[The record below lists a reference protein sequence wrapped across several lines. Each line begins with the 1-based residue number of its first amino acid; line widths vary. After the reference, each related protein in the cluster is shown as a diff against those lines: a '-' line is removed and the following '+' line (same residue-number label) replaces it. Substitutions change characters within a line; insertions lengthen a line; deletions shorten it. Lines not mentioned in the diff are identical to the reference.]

1 MKYNFSNLNTET
13 LNILYKVLYN
23 KVDNETS
30 TDTEE
35 VMFWELG
42 HYLDKKKAAQCGFS
56 FYYD

>member
-13 LNILYKVLYN
+13 LAILYKVLYN
-23 KVDNETS
+23 KVDKEIS

-42 HYLDKKKAAQCGFS
+42 RYLDKKKAA
-56 FYYD
+56 